1 MTKDD
6 FEDIEDFEDF
16 DFSELDDDDGYDV
29 SNTTQDS
36 KEKGRKPVEKT
47 IKEVYKA
54 AKDNIKSKSARD
66 HAAGVLQK
74 SLSTDANGALNDL
87 KWEISKIKDDAAQQL
102 KPLGNTLSNIS
113 KSLASSLP
121 KGKISNLLE
130 TLSKKLKSENDS
142 YYGEYKETLYDF
154 KNGIESS
161 LSELDNKLAGLSS
174 EAALGNQKMGN
185 ELLKQQYMNLVIM
198 KEQDRLFY
206 NKSLELQWR
215 TATGIEDILKFQRE
229 QFQSF
234 TTQFE
239 SIIKNTSLP
248 EAVKLRNAEV
258 AGMVLKQKAFNSLS
272 ESIFKKVN
280 PLEAFSTAINRRIK
294 NTLID
299 ARDAADNIENNL
311 NLTDT
316 DDVSKATLGG
326 MFGSE
331 ILLSMVHNKLGKM
344 IPSKYRNR
352 LDGNII
358 ALASNPL
365 DYLKSLRKSE
375 AQGLSGKIINKLVG
389 AIEEGMPTK
398 SAFNNTKLGK
408 ADLDSQALFD
418 GRTHSTIN
426 TVIPMLLSKIHNE
439 VHGLRTGKDVSED
452 TELRFDVKTQSF
464 KTTSEVTKDLR
475 SHIAKDMVAVAKSRA
490 SGMRNEVKERLKKV
504 HSPNKDKILARL
516 DKAII
521 GYITEYG
528 TLSPEAMTKVEFLR
542 YFPTDMQLEAGD
554 LFGQFLHSLRTEG
567 NSRGIYD
574 LFSRSDDFL
583 RMSTATMQNYA
594 TGMNADIAIKQGL
607 LTSNGLTGSM
617 STNAEGI
624 KNIFNKASKSKRYN
638 GRYELYEDYDVYDMD
653 WRNSLRHDIDS
664 IRNFRIEDNPTGE
677 VTGRYGTR
685 MTIEEVDS
693 FEQAEQSYRLRRE
706 QFIRAFRED
715 PVNIALQATDPAEY
729 ERKLQKALRNFDKQ
743 PFISK
748 LLKMISSKLRE
759 EGERIRNSEA
769 FMGANDNIRRAGEA
783 VNRAASDMKDSAVN
797 FYNNNKDDVI
807 DNATNFY
814 NSSKDTATNFY
825 NRAKD
830 NATDFYNN
838 NKDTVT
844 GAYDQ
849 LKENVSSLKDDVIT
863 YVNSKGIKTDITA
876 DDAKAFYH
884 RNMSKII
891 GGVNKL
897 YEDAKNVDA
906 EAINKKKQE
915 LIDQAKKVL
924 PTEQFEA
931 AKAYIENTDP
941 RELMQDVI
949 EQTKSAASGGKELAE
964 LAIRA
969 ANGDQEAIEELKE
982 KASGVGSTAKEKIEQ
997 LQDELL
1003 EANQKLK
1010 EATTKKAKDLK
1021 DKVDN
1026 SEYIKNIKKKKPGD
1040 RTIEEREA
1048 LINDRVDTM
1057 FNAMGNFASFL
1068 KNPAGLMKDLAIK
1081 GAIGAAKAPFKFFTS
1096 DFAKNARATERE
1108 MYKRFFTKGI
1118 PAIGRGV
1125 RDGGIGAIL
1134 ALASTIGLA
1143 QKGADGVWNHPLA
1156 KVFRQREREAYGVDD
1171 PDDPKN
1177 KNTWRNRLKNF
1188 GTKSKDSLKGA
1199 LTGKDKDGN
1208 KLSFFGR
1215 LKELLKPL
1223 LFTVP
1228 FLLGSVK
1235 DAIVSVGKGI
1245 FKIGKGIYKVGE
1257 YVWRGIKGIYKFG
1270 KEMFG
1275 KLDGIFKSIGE
1286 FMGKGLVAAGSAAA
1300 TGVTKVTEAAMKTKA
1315 GQAVAGTVAEGAA
1328 ALTKTSIAKKITGV
1342 LKSFTEPIMK
1352 RLGPIAGK
1360 KLVAELTVKIA
1371 SRAVPFLGW
1380 GLLLYDAAMAIKYMT
1395 VDGLS
1400 FTSAVSKA
1408 VLGFDL
1414 FNNDDVA
1421 VDKDG
1426 NPIKP
1431 DEPEKAYEDAK
1442 KKLEME
1448 DNNKKGKAYY
1458 VGDKQVTKEEYDK
1471 VQKENEEAKKNG
1483 EKLQPTSFVNISN
1496 DEFGSGIATED
1507 SKRYT
1512 QFLKAF
1518 NKLDG
1523 LQRQLKIEVVVGN
1536 DTRYC
1541 GQLVDKVYYNI
1552 GEYANNI
1559 YWNILEEGNM
1569 LYRRKDPEKEE
1580 GEATYTLL
1588 DKEQYIK
1595 ALHTLNAPFAKN
1607 IKKAIAGDENPTY
1620 EKFLILYHK
1629 FIEDKIR
1636 RIQEAVIEKADKDS
1650 NKGGIMGIL
1659 KSLIASLFSNST
1671 NEGKSGPQYAK
1682 NQHSFRNDLN
1692 KDVNATIRE
1701 TTIDSSKMI
1710 SSSNNTG
1717 YSGTASAYSGTEA
1730 ATNVSIYDKAKTTKS
1745 NKEKG
1750 MTKENLM
1757 AIAMKAMNKLGWSPR
1772 EQAMFLANVQH
1783 ETGNYQWFAEMGN
1796 DKYLSRYE
1804 GRVKDLGN
1812 DRPGDGIKYKGRGLI
1827 HLTGKK
1833 NYAEIGARLGIDIV
1847 NNPQLLEDDPKLA
1860 VASAIEWWNRQKE
1873 RYKSFREA
1881 IANDDIR
1888 TVNKQVNG
1896 GGNGMAERIAYYDQF
1911 KKAWNI
1917 DGGMT
1922 AGQSTDTANGEMFQ
1936 QALHGNFAST
1946 KGIEGINVNTGS
1958 VGTNTDSA
1966 YVGMNT
1972 NSGYTNK
1979 YNDAAVSGI
1988 DLSNLPE
1995 KSKALVETINKH
2007 AVSRPDGTGSQG
2019 LCATYVREG
2028 LESAGFKTSDGS
2040 TISQKYKSKGL
2051 AASAYMYDTNGIMSD
2066 LGFAKIDPS
2075 NKPLPGDVEVFGRTS
2090 HNPHGHI
2097 QVYNGKYWVS
2107 DFHQSGGSRHRK
2119 FGTPNTSYDGVVPSL
2134 YRYAGDDANKDVKQ
2148 EEPVVATKPDGSTS
2162 EATTTENTNVASSM
2176 PTTGST
2182 STIGSVPTA
2191 TGINTS
2197 EGTTAPSMDVQRA
2210 SGTNMAIDSLSG
2222 VIEDGNSI
2230 QSKQLNV
2237 NEQMLQALIDVKTL
2251 LGTGDD
2257 LAATRVQNQ
2266 RQNIPNINKGNLKEL
2281 DYAGYT
2287 MNNTNPIRPFRAE
2300 AVIGQYRVK

>member
-1 MTKDD
+1 MAKDD

-16 DFSELDDDDGYDV
+16 DFSDLDEDDGSDV
-29 SNTTQDS
+29 SNTTQGPND
-36 KEKGRKPVEKT
+36 KGRKPVEKT
-47 IKEVYKA
+47 IREVYKA
-54 AKDNIKSKSARD
+54 AKDNIKSKSARE
-66 HAAGVLQK
+66 HATKILEK
-74 SLSTDANGALNDL
+74 SLSSDANGALNDL

-130 TLSKKLKSENDS
+130 TLSKKLKSDNDS

-174 EAALGNQKMGN
+174 EAALGNQKIGN

-215 TATGIEDILKFQRE
+215 TATGIEDMLKFQRE

-294 NTLID
+294 NTILN
-299 ARDAADNIENNL
+299 ARDAADNIDSMTGMAGDFEGPGM
-311 NLTDT
+311 
-316 DDVSKATLGG
+316 SKAGLAGT
-326 MFGSE
+326 FGSE
-331 ILLSMVHNKLGKM
+331 IILSALYGKLGKA
-344 IPSKYRNR
+344 IPSKYKNR

-375 AQGLSGKIINKLVG
+375 AQGLSGKILNKLVG
-389 AIEEGMPTK
+389 VIEEGMPTK

-464 KTTSEVTKDLR
+464 KSTSEVTKDLR

-617 STNAEGI
+617 STNAEDI

-715 PVNIALQATDPAEY
+715 PVNIALQATDPAAY
-729 ERKLQKALRNFDKQ
+729 ERKLNKALKDFDKK
-743 PFISK
+743 PIIST
-748 LLKMISSKLRE
+748 LLKKIKE
-759 EGERIRNSEA
+759 KIDEAGGDIRNSEA
-769 FMGANDNIRRAGEA
+769 FMGVNDNIKRAGEA
-783 VNRAASDMKDSAVN
+783 VNKAANDMKDSAVN

-807 DNATNFY
+807 NNATNFY

-825 NRAKD
+825 NS
-830 NATDFYNN
+830 T
-838 NKDTVT
+838 KDTVT

-849 LKENVSSLKDDVIT
+849 LKENVSDLKDDVVT
-863 YVNSKGIKTDITA
+863 YVNSKGIKTDVTM

-884 RNMSKII
+884 QNMSKII

-924 PTEQFEA
+924 PAEQFEA

-1026 SEYIKNIKKKKPGD
+1026 SEYIKNIKKKKVGD

-1048 LINDRVDTM
+1048 LINDRVDKM
-1057 FNAMGNFASFL
+1057 FNAMGNFAGFL
-1068 KNPAGLMKDLAIK
+1068 KNPAGLLKDLAIRGAK
-1081 GAIGAAKAPFKFFTS
+1081 GAIKAPFTFFTS

-1156 KVFRQREREAYGVDD
+1156 KVFRRKEREAYGVDD

-1188 GTKSKDSLKGA
+1188 GTKSKDSLKAA
-1199 LTGKDKDGN
+1199 LTGKDKDDN
-1208 KLSFFGR
+1208 KLSFFSR

-1235 DAIVSVGKGI
+1235 DAVISVGKGI
-1245 FKIGKGIYKVGE
+1245 FKVGKGIYKIGQ
-1257 YVWRGIKGIYKFG
+1257 YVWTGIKNIYEFG
-1270 KEMFG
+1270 KKMFG
-1275 KLDGIFKSIGE
+1275 KLDGVFKSLGE
-1286 FMGKGLVAAGSAAA
+1286 LTGKGLVAAGSAAA

-1328 ALTKTSIAKKITGV
+1328 ALSKTSIAKKITGV

-1400 FTSAVSKA
+1400 FGSAVSKA

-1448 DNNKKGKAYY
+1448 ENNKQGKAYY

-1483 EKLQPTSFVNISN
+1483 EKLQPTSFVSISN
-1496 DEFGSGIATED
+1496 DEFGGGIATED

-1512 QFLKAF
+1512 KFLQAF

-1541 GQLVDKVYYNI
+1541 GQLVDKIYYNI

-1659 KSLIASLFSNST
+1659 KSLIASLFSNSVS
-1671 NEGKSGPQYAK
+1671 EGKSGPQYAK

-1701 TTIDSSKMI
+1701 TTVDTSKVM

-1717 YSGTASAYSGTEA
+1717 YSGVQA
-1730 ATNVSIYDKAKTTKS
+1730 ATNVSIYDEAKTSKS

-1757 AIAMKAMNKLGWSPR
+1757 AIAVKAMNKLGWSPR

-1783 ETGNYQWFAEMGN
+1783 ETGNYRWFAEMGN

-1812 DRPGDGIKYKGRGLI
+1812 DQPGDGIKYKGRGLI

-1847 NNPQLLEDDPKLA
+1847 KNPQLLEDDPQLA

-1922 AGQSTDTANGEMFQ
+1922 AGQSTDTANGAMFQ
-1936 QALHGNFAST
+1936 QALKGDFAST
-1946 KGIEGINVNTGS
+1946 KGIEGINVNTGT

-1995 KSKALVETINKH
+1995 KSKALVETINKK
-2007 AVSRPDGTGSQG
+2007 ATCKPDGTGSQG
-2019 LCATYVREG
+2019 LCATYVRES

-2040 TISQKYKSKGL
+2040 TISSKYRDKGL
-2051 AASAYMYDTNGIMSD
+2051 AGSAYMYDSNGIMSD
-2066 LGFAKIDPS
+2066 LGFAKIDP
-2075 NKPLPGDVEVFGRTS
+2075 NTKPLPGDVEVFNKTKS
-2090 HNPHGHI
+2090 NPHGHI
-2097 QVYNGKYWVS
+2097 QVYNGEYWVS
-2107 DFHQSGGSRHRK
+2107 DFHQSGGSKHRK
-2119 FGTPNTSYDGVVPSL
+2119 YGTPSRKYDGSVPSL
-2134 YRYAGDDANKDVKQ
+2134 YRYAGDNANSDVKQ
-2148 EEPVVATKPDGSTS
+2148 EEPEVPTKADGSTT
-2162 EATTTENTNVASSM
+2162 ETTTTETASNTYNSM

-2197 EGTTAPSMDVQRA
+2197 EGTTTTSMDIQRA

-2222 VIEDGNSI
+2222 VIESGNDI
-2230 QSKQLNV
+2230 QSKQLDI
-2237 NEQMLQALIDVKTL
+2237 NEQVLQTLKEMKGL

-2266 RQNIPNINKGNLKEL
+2266 RQNIPNINKGNLKDI

-2287 MNNTNPIRPFRAE
+2287 MNNTNPVRPFRPDA
-2300 AVIGQYRVK
+2300 AVGQYRVK

>member
-1 MTKDD
+1 MAKDDFD

-16 DFSELDDDDGYDV
+16 DFSDLDEDDGSDV
-29 SNTTQDS
+29 SKTT
-36 KEKGRKPVEKT
+36 KGDNGKKRSPVEKT
-47 IKEVYKA
+47 INEVYNA
-54 AKDNIKSKSARD
+54 AKDNIKRKSMKD

-74 SLSTDANGALNDL
+74 TLSTDANGALNDL
-87 KWEISKIKDDAAQQL
+87 KWEISKIKDDAAKQL

-154 KNGIESS
+154 KNEIDSS
-161 LSELDNKLAGLSS
+161 LSELDNKLAGLTS
-174 EAALGNQKMGN
+174 EATLGNQRVGN
-185 ELLKQQYMNLVIM
+185 ELLKQQYANLVMM

-215 TATGIEDILKFQRE
+215 TATGIEDMLKFQRE

-258 AGMVLKQKAFNSLS
+258 AGMVLKQKAFGSLS
-272 ESIFKKVN
+272 ESIFRKVN
-280 PLEAFSTAINRRIK
+280 PLEVFSNTINKRLR
-294 NTLID
+294 NMLSD
-299 ARDAADNIENNL
+299 ANDGLENLANANDNL
-311 NLTDT
+311 DGFGM
-316 DDVSKATLGG
+316 SKASMGG

-331 ILLSMVHNKLGKM
+331 ILLSALYGKLGKM
-344 IPSKYRNR
+344 VPGKYKNR

-365 DYLKSLRKSE
+365 DYLKSLRKNE
-375 AQGLSGKIINKLVG
+375 ARGLSGKIINKLVG
-389 AIEEGMPTK
+389 AIEDGMPTK
-398 SAFNNTKLGK
+398 AAFNNTKLGK
-408 ADLDSQALFD
+408 AQLDEQALFD

-439 VHGLRTGKDVSED
+439 VHGLRTGKDVNED
-452 TELRFDVKTQSF
+452 TELRFDVKSQSF
-464 KTTSEVTKDLR
+464 KSTADVKKELR
-475 SHIAKDMVAVAKSRA
+475 SHIAKDMVTVAKSRA
-490 SGMRNEVKERLKKV
+490 SGMRNEIKERLKKV
-504 HSPNKDKILARL
+504 HSPNKDKILGRL

-528 TLSPEAMTKVEFLR
+528 SLSPEAMTRVEFLR
-542 YFPTDMQLEAGD
+542 YFPTNMQLEAGD

-567 NSRGIYD
+567 NSKGIYD
-574 LFSRSDDFL
+574 LFSRSGDFL
-583 RMSTATMQNYA
+583 KMSTATMQNYA
-594 TGMNADIAIKQGL
+594 TGMNADLAIKQGL
-607 LTSNGLTGSM
+607 LTTNGLTGGM
-617 STNAEGI
+617 TTNAEGI
-624 KNIFNKASKSKRYN
+624 KNIFNKASKSKRYD

-653 WRNSLRHDIDS
+653 WRNSIRHDMDS

-729 ERKLQKALRNFDKQ
+729 ERKLKKALKDFDKK
-743 PFISK
+743 PFISQ
-748 LLKMISSKLRE
+748 LLKMMSNKLRE
-759 EGERIRNSEA
+759 EGERIRNSDVG
-769 FMGANDNIRRAGEA
+769 MGFANHMDQARDA
-783 VNRAASDMKDSAVN
+783 VNRAARDMRDTTVN
-797 FYNNNKDDVI
+797 FYNDNKDRVVDG
-807 DNATNFY
+807 
-814 NSSKDTATNFY
+814 
-825 NRAKD
+825 
-830 NATDFYNN
+830 
-838 NKDTVT
+838 VT

-849 LKENVSSLKDDVIT
+849 LKENVSGLKDGVVT
-863 YVNSKGIKTDITA
+863 YVNSKGIKTDITM
-876 DDAKAFYH
+876 DDAKEFYQH
-884 RNMSKII
+884 NISRAI

-897 YEDAKNVDA
+897 YEDAKNVDL

-931 AKAYIENTDP
+931 AKAYIESKDP

-1010 EATTKKAKDLK
+1010 EATTKKAKETF
-1021 DKVDN
+1021 DKVN
-1026 SEYIKNIKKKKPGD
+1026 KAEYINSIKKKKPSD

-1048 LINDRVDTM
+1048 LINERVDTM
-1057 FNAMGNFASFL
+1057 FSAMDNFASFL
-1068 KNPAGLMKDLAIK
+1068 KNPAGLLKDLAIRGAK
-1081 GAIGAAKAPFKFFTS
+1081 GAIKAPFKFITS

-1134 ALASTIGLA
+1134 AVAGAMGLV

-1156 KVFRQREREAYGVDD
+1156 RAFRRKEREAYGIDD
-1171 PDDPKN
+1171 PDDPRN
-1177 KNTWRNRLKNF
+1177 KNSWRNRLKNF
-1188 GTKSKDSLKGA
+1188 GSKAKSVI
-1199 LTGKDKDGN
+1199 TGKDKDGN
-1208 KLSFFGR
+1208 KLSFFDR
-1215 LKELLKPL
+1215 LKTLLKPL
-1223 LFTVP
+1223 LLTVP
-1228 FLLGSVK
+1228 FLLGGVK
-1235 DAIVSVGKGI
+1235 DAIGKVISGITWVGKGI
-1245 FKIGKGIYKVGE
+1245 FKVGKGIYKIGQ
-1257 YVWRGIKGIYKFG
+1257 YVWKGIKGIYKFG

-1286 FMGKGLVAAGSAAA
+1286 FVGKGLVTAGGAAA
-1300 TGVTKVTEAAMKTKA
+1300 AGVTKVTEAAMKTKA

-1328 ALTKTSIAKKITGV
+1328 ALSKTSIAKKITGI

-1414 FNNDDVA
+1414 FNNDDVPI
-1421 VDKDG
+1421 DNDG

-1431 DEPEKAYEDAK
+1431 DEPEKAYEEAK

-1458 VGDKQVTKEEYDK
+1458 VDDKQVTKEEYDK
-1471 VQKENEEAKKNG
+1471 AQKDNEEARKKG
-1483 EKLQPTSFVNISN
+1483 DKGVSTSFVNIAN
-1496 DEFGSGIATED
+1496 DEFGGGIATD
-1507 SKRYT
+1507 DAKRYL

-1518 NKLDG
+1518 KDLDPAA
-1523 LQRQLKIEVVVGN
+1523 RQLKIPVSVG
-1536 DTRYC
+1536 DHSTYC
-1541 GQLVDKVYYNI
+1541 GQLVDKIYYNI

-1559 YWNILEEGNM
+1559 YWNVLQEGNM
-1569 LYRRKDPEKEE
+1569 LYRRKEPTKEGE
-1580 GEATYTLL
+1580 EATYTLL

-1607 IKKAIAGDENPTY
+1607 IKKAIAGDEKPEY
-1620 EKFLILYHK
+1620 DKFYLLYNKH
-1629 FIEDKIR
+1629 IEDKIR
-1636 RIQEAVIEKADKDS
+1636 KIQEIIIEKSTKE
-1650 NKGGIMGIL
+1650 KPTGIMAIL
-1659 KSLIASLFSNST
+1659 KGLIASLFSNSV
-1671 NEGKSGPQYAK
+1671 NEGKSGPQKAANNYTFK
-1682 NQHSFRNDLN
+1682 NDIN
-1692 KDVNATIRE
+1692 KDVNASIRNTLVDD
-1701 TTIDSSKMI
+1701 TTPIK
-1710 SSSNNTG
+1710 SSNNTSYAG
-1717 YSGTASAYSGTEA
+1717 VQA

-1757 AIAMKAMNKLGWSPR
+1757 EIAVKAMNKLGWSPR

-1812 DRPGDGIKYKGRGLI
+1812 DQPGDGIKYKGRGLI

-1847 NNPQLLEDDPKLA
+1847 KNPQLLEDDPQIA
-1860 VASAIEWWNRQKE
+1860 VGSAIEWWNRQKE

-1881 IANDDIR
+1881 IAKDDIR

-1896 GGNGMAERIAYYDQF
+1896 GNNGMAERIAYYDQF

-1922 AGQSTDTANGEMFQ
+1922 AGQSTDAANGEMFQ
-1936 QALHGNFAST
+1936 QALKGDFAST
-1946 KGIEGINVNTGS
+1946 KGISGINVNTGT

-1995 KSKALVETINKH
+1995 KSKALVETINQH
-2007 AVSRPDGTGSQG
+2007 AVKKADGTGSQG

-2040 TISQKYKSKGL
+2040 TISQKYKNKGL
-2051 AASAYMYDTNGIMSD
+2051 AKSAYMYDTNGIMSD

-2075 NKPLPGDVEVFGRTS
+2075 NTPLPGDVEVFGKTS

-2119 FGTPNTSYDGVVPSL
+2119 YGTPNTSYDGIVPSL
-2134 YRYAGDDANKDVKQ
+2134 YRYAGDNAATAGKE
-2148 EEPVVATKPDGSTS
+2148 EEPIVATKADGTD
-2162 EATTTENTNVASSM
+2162 TENTDVASSM

-2197 EGTTAPSMDVQRA
+2197 EGTTATSMDVQRA

-2222 VIEDGNSI
+2222 VIENGNSI
-2230 QSKQLNV
+2230 QNKQLSV
-2237 NEQMLQALIDVKTL
+2237 NEQVLQTLIEMKGL
-2251 LGTGDD
+2251 LGNTDD

-2266 RQNIPNINKGNLKEL
+2266 RQNIPNINKGNLKDI
-2281 DYAGYT
+2281 DYTGYT
-2287 MNNTNPIRPFRAE
+2287 MNNTNPVRPFRPDA
-2300 AVIGQYRVK
+2300 AVGQYRVK